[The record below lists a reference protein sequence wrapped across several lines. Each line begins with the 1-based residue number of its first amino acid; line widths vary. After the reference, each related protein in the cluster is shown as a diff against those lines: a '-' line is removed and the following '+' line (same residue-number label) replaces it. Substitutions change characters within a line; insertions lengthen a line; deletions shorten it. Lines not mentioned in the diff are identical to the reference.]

1 MIMALTHVPVL
12 LYHGVRDVPVKG
24 LERWT
29 LSRDAFGEHVAA
41 IAASGRTP
49 LTMSALAACLRGEAV
64 LPEHPLAVTFDDGW
78 SDTPAAAQAL
88 AARGIPSTTY
98 VQTGRLGERDW
109 MDAAGVRALDDLGEL
124 AEIGAHTVDHSR
136 LDELSGLALER
147 EVAGS
152 KAHLE
157 DVLGHAVAGF
167 AYPHGAHDERS
178 RAAVIAAGFT
188 HAAAVK
194 DALSH
199 PGDDVFAIARWTVHA
214 GDSGARVAAV
224 LDGDGAHVVLE
235 GDRPRT
241 VAYRAARRLRR
252 RLEGARA

>member
-1 MIMALTHVPVL
+1 MMMSLNHVPVL
-12 LYHGVRDVPVKG
+12 LYHGVRDAPVEG

-29 LSRDAFGEHVAA
+29 VPRAEFARHADAIV
-41 IAASGRTP
+41 ASGRTP
-49 LTMSALAACLRGEAV
+49 LTMSALAAGLRGEAP
-64 LPEHPLAVTFDDGW
+64 LPADAVAVTFDDGW
-78 SDTPAAAQAL
+78 ADTRAAVELL
-88 AARGIPSTTY
+88 ASRGVPSTTY

-109 MDAAGVRALDDLGEL
+109 LDPAGVRALDDLGPL
-124 AEIGAHTVDHSR
+124 AEVGAHTVSHPR
-136 LDELSGLALER
+136 LDELAGVALER

-167 AYPHGAHDERS
+167 AYPHGAHDARS
-178 RAAVIAAGFT
+178 RDAVVAAGFT

-214 GDSGARVAAV
+214 GDRAEKVAAV
-224 LDGDGAHVVLE
+224 LDGGEARVVRAGE
-235 GDRPRT
+235 RPRT
-241 VAYRAARRLRR
+241 VAYRAVRRLRR
-252 RLEGARA
+252 RLEGTRA